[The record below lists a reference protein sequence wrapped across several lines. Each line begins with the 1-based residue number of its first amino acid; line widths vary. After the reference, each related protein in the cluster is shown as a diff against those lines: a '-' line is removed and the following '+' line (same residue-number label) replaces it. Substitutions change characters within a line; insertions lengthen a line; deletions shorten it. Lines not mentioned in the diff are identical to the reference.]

1 MTALYCPK
9 CQTELVRRFYKGMIE
24 VDACPECRGMWLDLN
39 ELDRLEDT
47 AFDNDLYKGSPIH
60 NAHAAGCCC
69 PHCGAVMQEFEY
81 RLYDL
86 RLDYCPNQHG
96 FWLDAG
102 EEERVTGIMRQR
114 AAQFNRQIEIEN
126 EWRIFLKRIQIFSG

>member
-1 MTALYCPK
+1 MTALYCPR
-9 CQTELVRRFYKGMIE
+9 CQTELVRRFYKGEIE
-24 VDACPECRGMWLDLN
+24 VDSCPECRGMWLDLN

-47 AFDNDLYKGSPIH
+47 AFDNDLYKGSLIH
-60 NAHAAGCCC
+60 NAHAGGRCC

-81 RLYDL
+81 RLHDL

-102 EEERVTGIMRQR
+102 EEERVMEIMRQR
-114 AAQFNRQIEIEN
+114 AAQFNRQIELEN
-126 EWRIFLKRIQIFSG
+126 EWRMLLKRIQILLG